1 MKLLICIIGLVI
13 LFGAITWLGVKFNQ
27 FNDEF
32 QRFDDDEPLY

>member
-1 MKLLICIIGLVI
+1 MKLLIVIIGLVI

-27 FNDEF
+27 FKDEF